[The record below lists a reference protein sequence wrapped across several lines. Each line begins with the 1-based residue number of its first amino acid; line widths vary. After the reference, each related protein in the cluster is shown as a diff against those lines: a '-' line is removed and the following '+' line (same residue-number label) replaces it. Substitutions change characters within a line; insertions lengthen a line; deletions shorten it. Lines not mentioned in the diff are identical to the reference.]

1 MEEELTL
8 DLREL
13 FYILKKRI
21 KLILIITITA
31 TVVSGVISQF
41 MITPIYESKMSVFI
55 GKEQSTITQDGIYTS
70 SDVTMYQKLMKT
82 YASIAESKTVIEA
95 ALKSEDINIKIN
107 EAQAMLSVTPEA
119 DTQIMSISI
128 QSKNPKEAQKLV
140 SAITTAFIERSG
152 EVIHNGQV
160 EVIDKPEIPEIPNKP
175 NKKLNILIA
184 FFLGLMISIGIV
196 FVLEYL
202 DNTIKTKGDI
212 EKYIGIP
219 VIGIIPEYM
228 AK

>member
-13 FYILKKRI
+13 FHILKKRI
-21 KLILIITITA
+21 KLILIITILT
-31 TVVSGVISQF
+31 TLISGVISYF
-41 MITPIYESKMSVFI
+41 VLTPIYESKMSIFI
-55 GKEQSTITQDGIYTS
+55 GKEQSTITQEGIYTS

-82 YASIAESKTVIEA
+82 YASIAESNAVIEA
-95 ALKSEDINIKIN
+95 ALKSTDINIKVKTA
-107 EAQAMLSVTPEA
+107 EGMLSVTPEA
-119 DTQIMSISI
+119 DTQIMSISV
-128 QSKNPKEAQKLV
+128 QSENPKEAQKLV

-160 EVIDKPEIPEIPNKP
+160 EVIDKPKIPEIPIKP
-175 NKKLNILIA
+175 NKKLNIAIA
-184 FFLGLMISIGIV
+184 FFLGLMVSVGIV

-202 DNTIKTKGDI
+202 DSTIKTKEDI

-219 VIGIIPEYM
+219 VIGIIPEHI
-228 AK
+228 AE